1 MKKLFLLAL
10 VSLSAQFFA
19 QVGVNTTTPTATL
32 DITAKEPT
40 GTANTVD
47 GVLVPRV
54 DRQRA
59 QSMTSVPTS
68 TMIYVN
74 NISTGTATGTT
85 VNVDAVGFYYFNGT
99 AWVKIATG
107 NGVNIYNAD
116 GNLAGVRNVNLN
128 GNNLGFTG
136 TGNVGIGIG
145 APTAKLE
152 VASGTTGTSGLKFS
166 NLNSGTPAFTGT
178 KTALGVD
185 SSGNVISMGTENTYT
200 GLYVVN
206 GINPTTFSYGGEG
219 STGTVSYTA
228 TAGYGGAPAAAL
240 TNAGIFTAPTA
251 GVYRFDFSCA
261 MINTNNPGNRMIFSF
276 RKNETTIVQSTAVGI
291 VINGTIGAAFF
302 TIQTMAA
309 GETMSV
315 YYNNTSG
322 TNGYLADS
330 NYIITRIQ

>member
-1 MKKLFLLAL
+1 M
-10 VSLSAQFFA
+10 SLSVQLFA
-19 QVGVNTTTPTATL
+19 QVGLNTNTPNATL
-32 DITAKEPT
+32 DISAKEPT
-40 GTANTVD
+40 GTFNTVD

-59 QSMTSVPTS
+59 QNMSAIPVS

-74 NISTGTATGTT
+74 NVVSGSQGGNA
-85 VNVDAVGFYYFNGT
+85 VNIDTVGFYYFNGSV
-99 AWVKIATG
+99 WVKMATG
-107 NGVNIYNAD
+107 NGVNIYNSD
-116 GNLAGVRNVNLN
+116 GTLAGVRNVNLG

-152 VASGTTGTSGLKFS
+152 IASGTTGTSGLKFS
-166 NLNSGTPAFTGT
+166 NLNSSTPAFTGT
-178 KTALGVD
+178 KTALGID
-185 SSGNVISMGTENTYT
+185 SNGNVISMGTENTYS

-206 GINPTTFSYGGEG
+206 GVNSTTFSYGGEG
-219 STGTVSYTA
+219 STGTVNYNT
-228 TAGYGGAPAAAL
+228 TAGYGGAPAGAL